1 MTVEVAG
8 QVDTPAVV
16 TDQTSVPAVETN
28 QASTSADEF
37 WDGDLENSLAIPG
50 NSTNASNSPTVI

>member
-1 MTVEVAG
+1 M
-8 QVDTPAVV
+8 

-37 WDGDLENSLAIPG
+37 WDGDLENSLSVPG